1 MFAKYSFF
9 VLALATAALG
19 GAVSN
24 AEHASEAAACK
35 PLNARC
41 AQNKECCSEYCSWTR
56 GFICYPSGLDVDP
69 IEQALKAGVEAY
81 IESHSG

>member
-1 MFAKYSFF
+1 MARTGNLFLSKLIISSSIHPSSHASHTLFIMFAKYSFF

-35 PLNARC
+35 PLNARM
-41 AQNKECCSEYCSWTR
+41 
-56 GFICYPSGLDVDP
+56 
-69 IEQALKAGVEAY
+69 
-81 IESHSG
+81 

>member
-35 PLNARC
+35 PLNARM
-41 AQNKECCSEYCSWTR
+41 
-56 GFICYPSGLDVDP
+56 
-69 IEQALKAGVEAY
+69 
-81 IESHSG
+81 